1 MLFRSES
8 DELFEALRDVRRT
21 IAQKHRIP
29 AYAVFNDATLHAMA
43 SKKPCTKEEM
53 LRVQGIGEIKLRKY
67 GQAFLR
73 VIQKHRRTE
82 AAGADADVD
91 PDL

>member
-1 MLFRSES
+1 
-8 DELFEALRDVRRT
+8 
-21 IAQKHRIP
+21 
-29 AYAVFNDATLHAMA
+29 
-43 SKKPCTKEEM
+43 M